1 MDDITAT
8 RQCSRVCHNLSRSC
22 HAHIEMNKLTIN
34 AWLRR
39 AVKCRKCTAE
49 IDKRV
54 PRRTHTAWMFNHN
67 LQVSFDSCSKK
78 REELDKIE
86 NDIEAAISAE
96 VHLGFTA
103 TTSQPTAYRQLEEV
117 IFTVSSCWYFIT
129 ISFCVG
135 KTLQQTPP
143 YMGVLSQLKHARK
156 TSGSDLP
163 VLSSRT
169 GRT

>member
-1 MDDITAT
+1 
-8 RQCSRVCHNLSRSC
+8 
-22 HAHIEMNKLTIN
+22 
-34 AWLRR
+34 
-39 AVKCRKCTAE
+39 
-49 IDKRV
+49 
-54 PRRTHTAWMFNHN
+54 MFNHN

-86 NDIEAAISAE
+86 NDIEAAISAG

-129 ISFCVG
+129 ICVG

-143 YMGVLSQLKHARK
+143 YMGVLSQFHQVVVKHARK
-156 TSGSDLP
+156 TSG
-163 VLSSRT
+163 T
-169 GRT
+169 